1 MAQSYSARTLSS
13 VNIASLAQGRD
24 GQAVVIGVDV
34 SKAELRLVPRW
45 ADGEFAR
52 PVRVRQPSEIG
63 QGVGLLREL
72 GRDRE
77 LIVAIEPTGRYG
89 DVFRQ
94 ACHRAGITVHRV
106 SAKVSHDYAEVF
118 DGVPSQ
124 HDGKDAA
131 LIAELAAIGKSRPWP
146 WPEPDGWEQ
155 RLSVCAALGDAYQRQ
170 RIAWMNRIEAW
181 LAAHWPEV
189 QEHLW
194 LTSATLPRILARYGS
209 PRALAADPQAAVRLQ
224 QWGRGLLSPD
234 RIEKILRS
242 ARETVGVEVMREE
255 AMRVRRYAI
264 EVLRARLRLRR
275 YKSQMARL
283 ARAHP
288 VTSRMAKAVGPA
300 TAGVLWLEAGD
311 PGKYSLR
318 PRVPEGAGAESGRAL
333 QRRLPGP
340 AAHQQA
346 RLVAGAALAAL
357 RRDAD
362 CDGGTGQPLVR
373 REDRA
378 RWRDQEEGAD
388 GDHAKAGPGPAP
400 GRQGRRGVRTE
411 SPVRRPS
418 PASAQSSNGGS
429 GGQPPG
435 GVGRTHRVR

>member
-311 PGKYSLR
+311 PGKYSC
-318 PRVPEGAGAESGRAL
+318 GRAYL
-333 QRRLPGP
+333 KALGLNLVERSSGAYQGPQRISKRGSSRARRWLHF
-340 AAHQQA
+340 AAMRIVMEEPVNRWYAAKIA
-346 RLVAGAALAAL
+346 RDGGIKKKGLTAIMRKLALAL
-357 RRDAD
+357 HR
-362 CDGGTGQPLVR
+362 V
-373 REDRA
+373 
-378 RWRDQEEGAD
+378 
-388 GDHAKAGPGPAP
+388 AKDDVEFEPNRLFA
-400 GRQGRRGVRTE
+400 GRR
-411 SPVRRPS
+411 RRRRS
-418 PASAQSSNGGS
+418 QATA
-429 GGQPPG
+429 GQEDSRQE
-435 GVGRTHRVR
+435 V

>member
-1 MAQSYSARTLSS
+1 LSS
-13 VNIASLAQGRD
+13 VNIASLGQGRD

-45 ADGEFAR
+45 ADGELAR
-52 PVRVRQPSEIG
+52 PIRVRQPGEIG
-63 QGVGLLREL
+63 QGIDLLREL

-77 LIVAIEPTGRYG
+77 LIVAIEPTGQYG

-106 SAKVSHDYAEVF
+106 SAKASHDYAEVF

-155 RLSVCAALGDAYQRQ
+155 RLSVCADLGDAYQRQ

-194 LTSATLPRILARYGS
+194 LTSATLPRVLARYGG
-209 PRALAADPQAAVRLQ
+209 PRALAADPQASARLQ
-224 QWGRGLLSPD
+224 HWGRGLLSPE
-234 RIEKILRS
+234 RVEKILRS
-242 ARETVGVEVMREE
+242 ARETVGVEVSGEE

-264 EVLRARLRLRR
+264 EALRARVRLRR
-275 YKSQMARL
+275 YKAELAKL

-288 VTSRMAKAVGPA
+288 VTLRMAKAVGPA

-311 PGKYSLR
+311 PGKYIC
-318 PRVPEGAGAESGRAL
+318 GRAYL
-333 QRRLPGP
+333 KALGLNLVERSSGAYQGPQRISKRGSSRARRWLHF
-340 AAHQQA
+340 AAMRIVMEEPVNRWYAAKIA
-346 RLVAGAALAAL
+346 RDGGIKKKGLTAIMRKLALAL
-357 RRDAD
+357 HRI
-362 CDGGTGQPLVR
+362 
-373 REDRA
+373 
-378 RWRDQEEGAD
+378 
-388 GDHAKAGPGPAP
+388 AKDDVEFEPKRLFA
-400 GRQGRRGVRTE
+400 GRR
-411 SPVRRPS
+411 RRRRS
-418 PASAQSSNGGS
+418 QATA
-429 GGQPPG
+429 GQEDSRQE
-435 GVGRTHRVR
+435 V